1 MDIVEKLRATEMR
14 ETGWELG
21 GIPITKLTRIN
32 PDGPEAADEIEKL
45 REDRSRLREAL
56 KEIATEEYVD
66 PKMIAE
72 EALWYSKEARAALKE
87 DK

>member
-32 PDGPEAADEIEKL
+32 PDGPEAADEIE
-45 REDRSRLREAL
+45 RLREAL
-56 KEIATEEYVD
+56 RQAQCNCEEPCLHGQWCSSWIA
-66 PKMIAE
+66 
-72 EALWYSKEARAALKE
+72 LNALKE
-87 DK
+87 KE